1 MMCFLLYLDG
11 AEGQNRAE
19 KTFIRHLAI
28 LRLRDGMQLNE
39 TVGQAYPSSQG
50 MPAQNTQGTP
60 QPASPQA
67 QVHKPAHASGHKK
80 KVLIDGLEAVGMVFG
95 NVGTLSFNCGVTAP
109 LEKMEYIQVNHEV
122 NGWVLG
128 QVSEIVRKT
137 NLTVD
142 GVEEMAHG
150 TPVPI
155 DEKEI
160 AVISVIGYRDDR
172 NLLQVPRTPLK
183 AGEQV
188 FRANEDLIMKIVG
201 LHENHD
207 TGAYIGLLSG
217 HDIKVELDINTM
229 VQKHVSILSKTG
241 GGKSYCSG
249 AIVEE
254 LMKHGVTVCII
265 DPHGEYAS
273 MKHKGVVKKTTRD
286 FGVSPRG
293 YEDKIVEFATD
304 TNINKGS
311 KPLKFTL
318 HNLDARELLS
328 LTNIKNVRS
337 FLTMLRKAVDT
348 LKDTKGSYTLND
360 IIAVLENG
368 GEASSGTLITELE
381 YLNEIDVFADQG
393 TKIDELI
400 QKGRC
405 TIINLRGTPP
415 DIQELIVNRVG
426 NTLFELRKVG
436 KIPPMMLVVEE
447 AHNFCPQQ
455 GQVACSKVFRTIAS
469 EGRKFGLGLTI
480 ITQRAAKVDKNVL
493 SQCNTQIILKVTNP
507 NDLKAIA
514 SSIEGLTEG
523 MEEEIQRLP
532 IGSAIITGG
541 GVSMPLL
548 VEIRPRESK
557 HGGES
562 VEVIPP
568 RRM

>member
-1 MMCFLLYLDG
+1 MPHSCHQ
-11 AEGQNRAE
+11 EKINRVYGVIE
-19 KTFIRHLAI
+19 
-28 LRLRDGMQLNE
+28 
-39 TVGQAYPSSQG
+39 SSQYG
-50 MPAQNTQGTP
+50 MHLEMSIGQPYPYQHNASPPDARVP
-60 QPASPQA
+60 QPDHHPEA
-67 QVHKPAHASGHKK
+67 KPRRKSTKTA
-80 KVLIDGLEAVGMVFG
+80 GLEPVGIIFG
-95 NVGTLSFNCGVTAP
+95 NVGTLQFNCGVTAP
-109 LEKMEYIQVNHEV
+109 LEKMEYVQVQHELV
-122 NGWVLG
+122 GFVLG
-128 QVSEIVRKT
+128 QVSEIERKT
-137 NLTVD
+137 NLTID
-142 GVEEMAHG
+142 GVSEIKSG

-160 AVISVIGYRDDR
+160 AVVSIVGYRDDR

-183 AGEQV
+183 AGSV
-188 FRANEDLIMKIVG
+188 VYRAQEDLIKKVVG
-201 LHENHD
+201 LDENKE

-217 HDIKVELDINTM
+217 HDIRVELDINLM
-229 VQKHVSILSKTG
+229 VQKHVCILSKTG

-249 AIVEE
+249 AIIEE
-254 LMKHGVTVCII
+254 LMKHDVTVCVI
-265 DPHGEYAS
+265 DPHGEYSS
-273 MKHKGVVKKTTRD
+273 MKHKGTIKKTARD
-286 FGVSPRG
+286 FGVTPRG
-293 YEDKIVEFATD
+293 YDDKIIEFATD
-304 TNINKGS
+304 TNINRGA

-318 HNLDARELLS
+318 HNLDAREILG

-337 FLTMLRKAVDT
+337 FLTMLRKAIDV
-348 LKDTKGSYTLND
+348 LKETKGNYSLQD
-360 IIAVLENG
+360 VIAVLEQS
-368 GEASSGTLITELE
+368 GEASVGTLITELE

-400 QKGRC
+400 QKGKC

-415 DIQELIVNRVG
+415 DIQELIVNRIG
-426 NTLFELRKVG
+426 TALFELRKLD

-455 GQVACSKVFRTIAS
+455 GQAACSKIFRTIAS
-469 EGRKFGLGLTI
+469 EGRKFGLGLMI

-514 SSIEGLTEG
+514 SSIEGLTQG
-523 MEEEIQRLP
+523 MEDEIQRLP
-532 IGSAIITGG
+532 IGSAIVTGG

-562 VEVIPP
+562 VEVIPA

>member
-1 MMCFLLYLDG
+1 MPHSRRQ
-11 AEGQNRAE
+11 EKINRVYGVIE
-19 KTFIRHLAI
+19 SSQ
-28 LRLRDGMQLNE
+28 DGMHLE
-39 TVGQAYPSSQG
+39 MSIGQPYPYQHNAS
-50 MPAQNTQGTP
+50 PPDARVP
-60 QPASPQA
+60 QPDQHAEA
-67 QVHKPAHASGHKK
+67 KPRRKSTKTA
-80 KVLIDGLEAVGMVFG
+80 GLEPVGIIFG
-95 NVGTLSFNCGVTAP
+95 NVGTLQFNCGVTAP
-109 LEKMEYIQVNHEV
+109 LEKMEYVQVEHELV
-122 NGWVLG
+122 GFVLG
-128 QVSEIVRKT
+128 QVSEIERKT
-137 NLTVD
+137 NLTID
-142 GVEEMAHG
+142 GVSEIRSG

-160 AVISVIGYRDDR
+160 AIVSIVGYRDDR

-183 AGEQV
+183 AGSV
-188 FRANEDLIMKIVG
+188 VYRAQEDLIKKVVG
-201 LHENHD
+201 LEENKE

-217 HDIKVELDINTM
+217 HDIRVELDINLM
-229 VQKHVSILSKTG
+229 VQKHVCILSKTG

-249 AIVEE
+249 AIIEE
-254 LMKHGVTVCII
+254 LMKHDVTVCVI
-265 DPHGEYAS
+265 DPHGEYSS
-273 MKHKGVVKKTTRD
+273 MKHKGTIKKTSRD
-286 FGVSPRG
+286 FGVTPRG
-293 YEDKIVEFATD
+293 YENKIIEFATD
-304 TNINKGS
+304 TNINRGA

-318 HNLDARELLS
+318 HNLDAREILG

-337 FLTMLRKAVDT
+337 FLTMLRKAIDV
-348 LKDTKGSYTLND
+348 LKETKGNYSLQD
-360 IIAVLENG
+360 IIAVLEQS
-368 GEASSGTLITELE
+368 GEASVGTLITELE

-400 QKGRC
+400 QKGKC

-415 DIQELIVNRVG
+415 DIQELIVNRIG
-426 NTLFELRKVG
+426 TALFELRKLD

-455 GQVACSKVFRTIAS
+455 GQAACSKIFRTIAS
-469 EGRKFGLGLTI
+469 EGRKFGLGLMI

-514 SSIEGLTEG
+514 SSIEGLTQG
-523 MEEEIQRLP
+523 MEDEIQRLP
-532 IGSAIITGG
+532 IGSAIVTGG

-562 VEVIPP
+562 IEVIPS

>member
-1 MMCFLLYLDG
+1 MSI
-11 AEGQNRAE
+11 GQP
-19 KTFIRHLAI
+19 
-28 LRLRDGMQLNE
+28 
-39 TVGQAYPSSQG
+39 YPYQHNAS
-50 MPAQNTQGTP
+50 PPDARVP
-60 QPASPQA
+60 QPDQHPEA
-67 QVHKPAHASGHKK
+67 KPRRKSTKTA
-80 KVLIDGLEAVGMVFG
+80 DLEPVGIIFG
-95 NVGTLSFNCGVTAP
+95 NVGTLQFNCGVTAP
-109 LEKMEYIQVNHEV
+109 LEKMEYVQVQHELV
-122 NGWVLG
+122 GFVLG
-128 QVSEIVRKT
+128 QVSEIERKT
-137 NLTVD
+137 NLTID
-142 GVEEMAHG
+142 GVSEIRSG

-160 AVISVIGYRDDR
+160 AVVSIVGYRDDR

-183 AGEQV
+183 AGSV
-188 FRANEDLIMKIVG
+188 VYRAQEDLIKKVVG
-201 LHENHD
+201 LEENKE

-217 HDIKVELDINTM
+217 HDIRVELDINLM
-229 VQKHVSILSKTG
+229 VQKHVCILSKTG

-249 AIVEE
+249 AIIEE
-254 LMKHGVTVCII
+254 LMKHDVTVCVI
-265 DPHGEYAS
+265 DPHGEYSS
-273 MKHKGVVKKTTRD
+273 MKHKGTIKKTTRD
-286 FGVSPRG
+286 FGVTPRG
-293 YEDKIVEFATD
+293 YDDKIIEFATD
-304 TNINKGS
+304 TNINRGA

-318 HNLDARELLS
+318 HNLDAREILG

-337 FLTMLRKAVDT
+337 FLTMLRKAIDV
-348 LKDTKGSYTLND
+348 LKETKGNYSLQD
-360 IIAVLENG
+360 IIAVLEQS
-368 GEASSGTLITELE
+368 GEASVGTLITELE

-415 DIQELIVNRVG
+415 DIQELIVNRIG
-426 NTLFELRKVG
+426 TALFELRKLD

-455 GQVACSKVFRTIAS
+455 GQAACSKIFRTIAS
-469 EGRKFGLGLTI
+469 EGRKFGLGLMI

-514 SSIEGLTEG
+514 SSIEGLTQG
-523 MEEEIQRLP
+523 MEDEIQRLP
-532 IGSAIITGG
+532 IGSAIVTGG

-562 VEVIPP
+562 VEVIPS

>member
-1 MMCFLLYLDG
+1 M
-11 AEGQNRAE
+11 
-19 KTFIRHLAI
+19 H
-28 LRLRDGMQLNE
+28 LNE
-39 TVGQAYPSSQG
+39 SVDQQYASSSTATPEHIE
-50 MPAQNTQGTP
+50 PAP
-60 QPASPQA
+60 EA
-67 QVHKPAHASGHKK
+67 QVSKHARASSAKRRPSTN
-80 KVLIDGLEAVGMVFG
+80 GLETVGMVFG
-95 NVGTLSFNCGVTAP
+95 NVGTLSFNCGVTAH
-109 LEKMEYIQVNHEV
+109 LEKMEYVQVNHET
-122 NGWVLG
+122 NGWILG

-137 NLTVD
+137 NLTVE
-142 GVEEMAHG
+142 GVEEIAHG

-160 AVISVIGYRDDR
+160 AVISVVGYRDDR
-172 NLLQVPRTPLK
+172 NLLQTPRTPMK
-183 AGEQV
+183 AGEPV
-188 FRANEDLIMKIVG
+188 FRADEELIKKIVG
-201 LHENHD
+201 LHENTD

-217 HDIKVELDINTM
+217 HDIKVELDINSM

-249 AIVEE
+249 ALIEE
-254 LMKHGVTVCII
+254 LMKHNVTVCVI
-265 DPHGEYAS
+265 DPHGEYSS

-293 YEDKIVEFATD
+293 YDNKIVEFATD
-304 TNINKGS
+304 TNINKGAR
-311 KPLKFTL
+311 PLKFTL
-318 HNLDARELLS
+318 HNLDAREILS

-348 LKDTKGSYTLND
+348 LKETKGNYTLND
-360 IIAVLENG
+360 VIAYLENS
-368 GEASSGTLITELE
+368 GEASSGTLVSELE
-381 YLNEIDVFADQG
+381 YLNEVDVFAEQG

-405 TIINLRGTPP
+405 TVINLRGTPP

-426 NTLFELRKVG
+426 NALFELRKIG

-514 SSIEGLTEG
+514 SSIEGLTQG

-562 VEVIPP
+562 VEVIPS

>member
-1 MMCFLLYLDG
+1 M
-11 AEGQNRAE
+11 
-19 KTFIRHLAI
+19 
-28 LRLRDGMQLNE
+28 NE
-39 TVGQAYPSSQG
+39 SVGQQYASSPTGPSEHVEEA
-50 MPAQNTQGTP
+50 PEEP
-60 QPASPQA
+60 QTTAARVQHA
-67 QVHKPAHASGHKK
+67 RRKPSAN
-80 KVLIDGLEAVGMVFG
+80 GLETVGMVFG
-95 NVGTLSFNCGVTAP
+95 NVGTLSFNCGVTAH
-109 LEKMEYIQVNHEV
+109 LEKMEYVQVHHETS
-122 NGWVLG
+122 GWVLG

-137 NLTVD
+137 NLTVE
-142 GVEEMAHG
+142 GVEELAHG

-160 AVISVIGYRDDR
+160 AVISVVGYRDDR
-172 NLLQVPRTPLK
+172 NLLQTPRTPVK
-183 AGEQV
+183 AGEMV
-188 FRANEDLIMKIVG
+188 YRADEELIKKVVG
-201 LHENHD
+201 LHENTD
-207 TGAYIGLLSG
+207 TGAYIGLLAG
-217 HDIKVELDINTM
+217 HDIRVELDINTM

-249 AIVEE
+249 ALIEE
-254 LMKHGVTVCII
+254 LMKHNVTVCVI
-265 DPHGEYAS
+265 DPHGEYS
-273 MKHKGVVKKTTRD
+273 TMRHKGVVKKTTRD

-293 YEDKIVEFATD
+293 YDDKIVEFATD
-304 TNINKGS
+304 TNINRGA

-318 HNLDARELLS
+318 HNLDAREILS

-348 LKDTKGSYTLND
+348 LKETKGNYTLND
-360 IIAVLENG
+360 VIAYLENS
-368 GEASSGTLITELE
+368 GEASSGTLVSELE
-381 YLNEIDVFADQG
+381 YLNEIDVFAEQG

-405 TIINLRGTPP
+405 TVINLRGTPP
-415 DIQELIVNRVG
+415 DIQELIVNRLG
-426 NTLFELRKVG
+426 NALFELRKIG

-455 GQVACSKVFRTIAS
+455 GQVACSKIFRTIAS

-548 VEIRPRESK
+548 VDIRPRESK

-562 VEVIPP
+562 VEVIPS

>member
-1 MMCFLLYLDG
+1 LMARGVALAQKDI
-11 AEGQNRAE
+11 NR
-19 KTFIRHLAI
+19 IYDVI
-28 LRLRDGMQLNE
+28 SPSQDGMHLNMS
-39 TVGQAYPSSQG
+39 VGQSYPYQQTASSQG
-50 MPAQNTQGTP
+50 LQQQAPEHSPAPEPKHEQR
-60 QPASPQA
+60 ASKRP
-67 QVHKPAHASGHKK
+67 G
-80 KVLIDGLEAVGMVFG
+80 KVSGLEPVGMIFG
-95 NVGTLSFNCGVTAP
+95 NVGTLQFNCGVTGP
-109 LEKMEYIQVNHEV
+109 LEKMEFVQVEHEIV
-122 NGWVLG
+122 GMVLG

-137 NLTVD
+137 NLTID
-142 GVEEMAHG
+142 AVEEIKNG
-150 TPVPI
+150 TQIPFE
-155 DEKEI
+155 EKEI
-160 AVISVIGYRDDR
+160 AIISVVGYRDDR

-183 AGEQV
+183 AGCIV
-188 FRANEDLIMKIVG
+188 YRASEDLIRRVVG
-201 LHENHD
+201 IEENKD

-217 HDIKVELDINTM
+217 HDIRVELDINTM
-229 VQKHVSILSKTG
+229 VQKHVCILSKTG

-254 LMKHGVTVCII
+254 LMKHNVTVCVL
-265 DPHGEYAS
+265 DPHGEYSS
-273 MKHKGVVKKTTRD
+273 MKHKGAVKKTTRD
-286 FGVSPRG
+286 FGVSPKG
-293 YEDKIVEFATD
+293 YDDKITEFATD
-304 TNINKGS
+304 TETNKGA

-318 HNLDARELLS
+318 HNLDAREILG

-337 FLTMLRKAVDT
+337 FLTMLRKAIDI
-348 LKDTKGSYTLND
+348 LKQTKDNYTIND
-360 IIAVLENG
+360 IIAVLEQS
-368 GEASSGTLITELE
+368 GEASSGVLVSELE
-381 YLNEIDVFADQG
+381 YLNEIDVFAEQG

-405 TIINLRGTPP
+405 TVINLRGTPP
-415 DIQELIVNRVG
+415 DIQELIVNRIG
-426 NTLFELRKVG
+426 NALFELRKID

-455 GQVACSKVFRTIAS
+455 GQVACSKIFRTIAS

-493 SQCNTQIILKVTNP
+493 SQCNTQVILKVTNP
-507 NDLKAIA
+507 NDLKAISA
-514 SSIEGLTEG
+514 SIEGLTPG

-562 VEVIPP
+562 IEVIPS

>member
-1 MMCFLLYLDG
+1 MRCPFKNLTETGEPL
-11 AEGQNRAE
+11 AHSRRQEKINRVYGVIE
-19 KTFIRHLAI
+19 SSQ
-28 LRLRDGMQLNE
+28 DGMHLE
-39 TVGQAYPSSQG
+39 MSIGQPYPYQHNAS
-50 MPAQNTQGTP
+50 PPDARVP
-60 QPASPQA
+60 QPDQHPEA
-67 QVHKPAHASGHKK
+67 KPRRKSTKTA
-80 KVLIDGLEAVGMVFG
+80 DLEPVGIIFG
-95 NVGTLSFNCGVTAP
+95 NVGTLQFNCGVTAP
-109 LEKMEYIQVNHEV
+109 LEKMEYVQVQHELV
-122 NGWVLG
+122 GFVLG
-128 QVSEIVRKT
+128 QVSEIERKT
-137 NLTVD
+137 NLTID
-142 GVEEMAHG
+142 GVSEIRSG

-160 AVISVIGYRDDR
+160 AVVSIVGYRDDR

-183 AGEQV
+183 AGSV
-188 FRANEDLIMKIVG
+188 VYRAQEDLIKKVVG
-201 LHENHD
+201 LEENKE

-217 HDIKVELDINTM
+217 HDIRVELDINLM
-229 VQKHVSILSKTG
+229 VQKHVCILSKTG

-249 AIVEE
+249 AIIEE
-254 LMKHGVTVCII
+254 LMKHDVTVCVI
-265 DPHGEYAS
+265 DPHGEYSS
-273 MKHKGVVKKTTRD
+273 MKHKGTIKKTTRD
-286 FGVSPRG
+286 FGVTPRG
-293 YEDKIVEFATD
+293 YDDKIIEFATD
-304 TNINKGS
+304 TNINRGA

-318 HNLDARELLS
+318 HNLDAREILG

-337 FLTMLRKAVDT
+337 FLTMLRKAIDV
-348 LKDTKGSYTLND
+348 LKETKGNYSLQD
-360 IIAVLENG
+360 IIAVLEQS
-368 GEASSGTLITELE
+368 GEASVGTLITELE

-415 DIQELIVNRVG
+415 DIQELIVNRIG
-426 NTLFELRKVG
+426 TALFELRKLD

-455 GQVACSKVFRTIAS
+455 GQAACSKIFRTIAS
-469 EGRKFGLGLTI
+469 EGRKFGLGLMI

-514 SSIEGLTEG
+514 SSIEGLTQG
-523 MEEEIQRLP
+523 MEDEIQRLP
-532 IGSAIITGG
+532 IGSAIVTGG

-562 VEVIPP
+562 VEVIPS

>member
-1 MMCFLLYLDG
+1 
-11 AEGQNRAE
+11 
-19 KTFIRHLAI
+19 
-28 LRLRDGMQLNE
+28 MQLNE
-39 TVGQAYPSSQG
+39 IIDQSYPSSPGVQVQS
-50 MPAQNTQGTP
+50 MHGTV
-60 QPASPQA
+60 PQA
-67 QVHKPAHASGHKK
+67 PHETPRPRLLSKR
-80 KVLIDGLEAVGMVFG
+80 KVTPEGLEPVGMIYG
-95 NVGTLSFNCGVTAP
+95 NVGTITFNCGVTGP
-109 LEKMEYIQVNHEV
+109 LEKMEYVQVKHEI
-122 NGWVLG
+122 NGWILG

-137 NLTVD
+137 DFTIE
-142 GVEEMAHG
+142 GVEVMAQG
-150 TPVPI
+150 TPVSI
-155 DEKEI
+155 DEKET
-160 AVISVIGYRDDR
+160 AVISVVGYRDER

-183 AGEQV
+183 AGEVV
-188 FRANEDLIMKIVG
+188 FRAKEDLIRKIVG
-201 LHENHD
+201 IEEHPD

-217 HDIKVELDINTM
+217 HAIRVELDINTM

-249 AIVEE
+249 ALIEE
-254 LMKHGVTVCII
+254 LMKHNVTVCVL
-265 DPHGEYAS
+265 DPHGEYCT
-273 MKHKGVVKKTTRD
+273 MKHKGTVKKTTRD
-286 FGVSPRG
+286 FGVSPKG
-293 YEDKIVEFATD
+293 YDDKIVEFATD
-304 TNINKGS
+304 TNINKGA

-318 HNLDARELLS
+318 HNLDAREIIG

-337 FLTMLRKAVDT
+337 FLTMLRKAVDA
-348 LKDTKGSYTLND
+348 LKETKGNYSIND
-360 IIAVLENG
+360 IIAVLEANA
-368 GEASSGTLITELE
+368 EPSCATLINELE
-381 YLNEIDVFADQG
+381 YLNEIEVFADQG

-400 QKGRC
+400 QKGKC

-415 DIQELIVNRVG
+415 DIQELIVNRIG

-447 AHNFCPQQ
+447 AHNFCPQS
-455 GQVACSKVFRTIAS
+455 GVVACSKVFRTIAS
-469 EGRKFGLGLTI
+469 EGRKFGLGLMI

-514 SSIEGLTEG
+514 SSIEGLTVG

-532 IGSAIITGG
+532 IGTAIITGG

-562 VEVIPP
+562 VEVIPS

>member
-1 MMCFLLYLDG
+1 M
-11 AEGQNRAE
+11 
-19 KTFIRHLAI
+19 H
-28 LRLRDGMQLNE
+28 LNE
-39 TVGQAYPSSQG
+39 SVGQQTASSSTEPSE
-50 MPAQNTQGTP
+50 
-60 QPASPQA
+60 
-67 QVHKPAHASGHKK
+67 QVSEVPEVPHGKPARASVQKRRSSAN
-80 KVLIDGLEAVGMVFG
+80 GLEAVGMVFG
-95 NVGTLSFNCGVTAP
+95 NVGTLSFNCGVTAH
-109 LEKMEYIQVNHEV
+109 LEKMEYVQVHHETS
-122 NGWVLG
+122 GWVLG

-137 NLTVD
+137 NLTVE
-142 GVEEMAHG
+142 GVEELAHG

-160 AVISVIGYRDDR
+160 AVISVVGYRDDR
-172 NLLQVPRTPLK
+172 NLLQTPRTPLK
-183 AGEQV
+183 AGETV
-188 FRANEDLIMKIVG
+188 CRADEELIKKVVG
-201 LHENHD
+201 LHENTD

-217 HDIKVELDINTM
+217 HDIRVELDINTM

-249 AIVEE
+249 ALIEE
-254 LMKHGVTVCII
+254 LMKHNVTVCVI
-265 DPHGEYAS
+265 DPHGEYSS
-273 MKHKGVVKKTTRD
+273 MKHKGIVKKTTRD

-293 YEDKIVEFATD
+293 YDDKIVEFATD
-304 TNINKGS
+304 TNINKGA

-318 HNLDARELLS
+318 HNLDAREILS

-348 LKDTKGSYTLND
+348 LKETKGNYTLND
-360 IIAVLENG
+360 VIAYLENS
-368 GEASSGTLITELE
+368 GEASSGTLVSELE

-405 TIINLRGTPP
+405 TVINLRGTPP

-426 NTLFELRKVG
+426 NALFELRKIG

-493 SQCNTQIILKVTNP
+493 SQCNTQVILKVTNP

-514 SSIEGLTEG
+514 SSIEGLTQG

-548 VEIRPRESK
+548 VDIRPRESK

-562 VEVIPP
+562 VEVIPS

>member
-1 MMCFLLYLDG
+1 MEMSI
-11 AEGQNRAE
+11 GQP
-19 KTFIRHLAI
+19 
-28 LRLRDGMQLNE
+28 
-39 TVGQAYPSSQG
+39 YPYQHSASPPEAR
-50 MPAQNTQGTP
+50 MP
-60 QPASPQA
+60 QPQPDQ
-67 QVHKPAHASGHKK
+67 QPETKPRRKAVRAA
-80 KVLIDGLEAVGMVFG
+80 GLEPVGIIFG
-95 NVGTLSFNCGVTAP
+95 NVGTLQFNCGVTAP
-109 LEKMEYIQVNHEV
+109 LEKMEYVQVQHEQV
-122 NGWVLG
+122 GFVLG
-128 QVSEIVRKT
+128 QVSEIERKT
-137 NLTVD
+137 NLTIE
-142 GVEEMAHG
+142 GVSEITSG

-160 AVISVIGYRDDR
+160 AVVSIVGYRDDR

-183 AGEQV
+183 AGSV
-188 FRANEDLIMKIVG
+188 VYRAQEDLIKKVVG
-201 LHENHD
+201 LEENKE

-217 HDIKVELDINTM
+217 HDIRVELDINLM
-229 VQKHVSILSKTG
+229 VQKHVCILSKTG

-249 AIVEE
+249 AIIEE
-254 LMKHGVTVCII
+254 LMKHDVTVCVI
-265 DPHGEYAS
+265 DPHGEYSS
-273 MKHKGVVKKTTRD
+273 MKHKGTIKKTTRD
-286 FGVSPRG
+286 FGVTPRG
-293 YEDKIVEFATD
+293 YEDKIIEFATD
-304 TNINKGS
+304 TNINRGAR
-311 KPLKFTL
+311 PLKFTL
-318 HNLDARELLS
+318 HNLDAREILG

-337 FLTMLRKAVDT
+337 FLTMLRKAIDV
-348 LKDTKGSYTLND
+348 LKETKGNYSLQD
-360 IIAVLENG
+360 IIAVLEQS
-368 GEASSGTLITELE
+368 GEASVGTLITELE

-415 DIQELIVNRVG
+415 DIQELIVNRIG
-426 NTLFELRKVG
+426 TALFELRKLD

-455 GQVACSKVFRTIAS
+455 GQAACSKIFRTIAS
-469 EGRKFGLGLTI
+469 EGRKFGLGLMI

-514 SSIEGLTEG
+514 SSIEGLTQG
-523 MEEEIQRLP
+523 MEDEIQRLP
-532 IGSAIITGG
+532 IGSAIVTGG

-562 VEVIPP
+562 VEVIPS